1 MNLSLFLR
9 QERLETI
16 FYCMVAF
23 ALLGPTLGVPV
34 TEDFNLTFFRFAFI
48 LLSGGLLWRITI
60 HKDFK
65 AFYMYPIR
73 WYTAFFVFWFL
84 YGLCSI
90 TWAVNMG
97 AAVHYLIFLV
107 MMLSLTL
114 SIPYFV
120 TSEEKYW
127 KISRILLGVFAFIV
141 YFAVFEGITGV
152 HLPSS
157 GVFAKSYPSNTITS
171 VFTNQNDL
179 ATCITLA
186 LPFLI
191 AALLILSL
199 TKKVKWFLYI
209 TIVFSLF
216 TLIATGS
223 RVNTALVL
231 PILVIL
237 FAVLIP
243 FVIERAKLTKKN
255 VFKTITAAIIAVLLA
270 ICMSSLLIHVQK
282 SVHDPRAKILSSWK
296 AIQDIKPAMEAAKNK
311 DKKVVRGETGESI
324 TVRLNLLL
332 NGLKFLQKSHFMGV
346 GAGNIEPL
354 MKGAPRVNKVNMHN
368 WWAEVLVNFGVI
380 IFILYISLYIW
391 LCWRLWKL
399 AWLKSSPYI
408 SPLIR
413 WGAISSLIAMIGFV
427 GGGVA
432 PSTAIHYTPM
442 WVVYGIAL
450 AVIILGETQQKKRES
465 INI

>member
-1 MNLSLFLR
+1 
-9 QERLETI
+9 
-16 FYCMVAF
+16 
-23 ALLGPTLGVPV
+23 
-34 TEDFNLTFFRFAFI
+34 
-48 LLSGGLLWRITI
+48 
-60 HKDFK
+60 
-65 AFYMYPIR
+65 
-73 WYTAFFVFWFL
+73 
-84 YGLCSI
+84 
-90 TWAVNMG
+90 
-97 AAVHYLIFLV
+97 
-107 MMLSLTL
+107 
-114 SIPYFV
+114 
-120 TSEEKYW
+120 
-127 KISRILLGVFAFIV
+127 
-141 YFAVFEGITGV
+141 
-152 HLPSS
+152 
-157 GVFAKSYPSNTITS
+157 
-171 VFTNQNDL
+171 
-179 ATCITLA
+179 
-186 LPFLI
+186 
-191 AALLILSL
+191 
-199 TKKVKWFLYI
+199 
-209 TIVFSLF
+209 
-216 TLIATGS
+216 
-223 RVNTALVL
+223 
-231 PILVIL
+231 LVIL